1 MIGSISYVTCYFVCF
16 KQCPPAY
23 YFHHFIDADSP
34 LYDAHSPSGTI
45 FDHVFAL
52 AGPDAPPRQKRNL
65 PVGVNLTP
73 AVMAEALPN
82 IHQHIDR
89 SLYAPFLMRA
99 TCVARESDASSGGGG
114 SAGQAMCA
122 SCVFALPDVMP
133 NCTLADCLERFEGG
147 VVLVSHDQYFVSR
160 VAKEVWV
167 VEGNKVS
174 KMESFEAYRSAQFA
188 KLKK

>member
-52 AGPDAPPRQKRNL
+52 AGPDAPPHQKRNL

-73 AVMAEALPN
+73 AVMEEALPN

-89 SLYAPFLMRA
+89 SLYVPFLMRA

-114 SAGQAMCA
+114 SAGQTMCA
-122 SCVFALPDVMP
+122 SCIFALPDVIP
-133 NCTLADCLERFEGG
+133 NCTLADCLEGGGGSSATKVNLDKFHTAVPLPTPASAPDSASDSASDSEFE
-147 VVLVSHDQYFVSR
+147 
-160 VAKEVWV
+160 
-167 VEGNKVS
+167 
-174 KMESFEAYRSAQFA
+174 
-188 KLKK
+188 